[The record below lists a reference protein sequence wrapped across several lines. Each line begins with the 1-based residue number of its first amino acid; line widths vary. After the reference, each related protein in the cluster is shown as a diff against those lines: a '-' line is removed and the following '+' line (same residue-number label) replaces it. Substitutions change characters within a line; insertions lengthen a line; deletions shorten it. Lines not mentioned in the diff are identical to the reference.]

1 MTMNCVLLTGAGFSK
16 NWGGRLAREVTNDLM
31 SRLQGN
37 QHLLQLLNRA
47 NFEDV
52 LAQVQGEIGSSNR
65 ESENRLNLLQ
75 DAITSVF
82 DRMNHQF
89 EERQF
94 EFSNDVA
101 HSIQKFLVRFDAI
114 FTLNQDLLL
123 EIHYKNQNVA
133 IWFGTQPPHFACL
146 LRARRERPR
155 CRRAAQRG

>member
-89 EERQF
+89 E
-94 EFSNDVA
+94 V
-101 HSIQKFLVRFDAI
+101 
-114 FTLNQDLLL
+114 T
-123 EIHYKNQNVA
+123 
-133 IWFGTQPPHFACL
+133 WL
-146 LRARRERPR
+146 LRRLFGSGQ
-155 CRRAAQRG
+155 RAG

>member
-114 FTLNQDLLL
+114 FTLNQD
-123 EIHYKNQNVA
+123 YKNQNVA